1 MKHNTIGTY
10 AYDPDLLLLLF
21 LELVRCL
28 LLDLE
33 AEEPLLLL
41 PALLVLDFLDVLV
54 DDFFVLLLE
63 LFDDLLLVADFE
75 DFEDLAAFF
84 LSSFESRD
92 FLLSEED
99 STVSRFPLATENA
112 RKVAM
117 NRTPLKVR
125 YAFALK
131 RENLETVS
139 PPP

>member
-75 DFEDLAAFF
+75 DFEDLTFF